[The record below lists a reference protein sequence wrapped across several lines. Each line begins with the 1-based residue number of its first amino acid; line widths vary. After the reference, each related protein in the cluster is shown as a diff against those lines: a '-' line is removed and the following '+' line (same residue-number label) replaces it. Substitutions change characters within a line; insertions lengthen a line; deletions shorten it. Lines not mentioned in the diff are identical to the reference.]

1 MWSINILLNN
11 KIIFLF
17 YRKMRKAIG
26 EPIFN
31 SSELNRILPSYL
43 LNEVDE
49 DDKEKKI
56 NKDSI
61 LNNFSKGKNVRKI
74 FFIILILNYIFKIN
88 YFIGY

>member
-1 MWSINILLNN
+1 
-11 KIIFLF
+11 
-17 YRKMRKAIG
+17 MRKATG
-26 EPIFN
+26 KPIFN

-49 DDKEKKI
+49 DDKDKKI